1 MERIMISYPEFL
13 ENLEEY
19 KNKYSDSRG
28 SLQYRDKTEIMLIQ
42 NLIYRLADIHLY
54 ILSLKIQGAGGS
66 FIRLSIPSINR
77 IIDELIK
84 LYPEK
89 YSKWGYID
97 LDSFNL
103 LYGSDEVI
111 LKEVVKFFI
120 GKIFTIKRINEKR
133 SYTIFGV
140 SENSR

>member
-42 NLIYRLADIHLY
+42 NLIYRLTDIHLY

-120 GKIFTIKRINEKR
+120 GKIFTIKKINEKK
-133 SYTIFGV
+133 SYTVFRI
-140 SENSR
+140 S

>member
-1 MERIMISYPEFL
+1 M
-13 ENLEEY
+13 
-19 KNKYSDSRG
+19 
-28 SLQYRDKTEIMLIQ
+28 
-42 NLIYRLADIHLY
+42 ADIHLY

-97 LDSFNL
+97 LDSSNL

-111 LKEVVKFFI
+111 LKEVVKFLLGRFLQLR
-120 GKIFTIKRINEKR
+120 K
-133 SYTIFGV
+133 
-140 SENSR
+140 

>member
-120 GKIFTIKRINEKR
+120 GKIFTIKKINEKK
-133 SYTIFGV
+133 SYTVFRIF
-140 SENSR
+140 